1 LRYLGVD
8 LGTKRIGLA
17 LSDPDGAIALP
28 LRVLERKGGKA
39 DLKEIAGIAD
49 EYEVGEIVVGLP
61 INLRGEHGPAAQ
73 EALKQVEA
81 LRRLSG
87 LPVAL
92 CDERM
97 TTAVA
102 DRGMRAGGLD
112 GRQRRAVVDKVAA
125 TVLLQSYL
133 DHRRREHGSTT
144 QA

>member
-1 LRYLGVD
+1 MRYLAID

-17 LSDPDGAIALP
+17 LSDPDGVIALP
-28 LRVLERKGGKA
+28 LRVLERKGGAA
-39 DLKEIAGIAD
+39 DLKEIAGIACD
-49 EYEVGEIVVGLP
+49 YEVGEIVVGLP

-73 EALKQVEA
+73 AALAQVEA
-81 LRRLSG
+81 LRG
-87 LPVAL
+87 LVEVPVSVY
-92 CDERM
+92 DERM

-102 DRGMRAGGLD
+102 DRGMRASGLD

-144 QA
+144 QT